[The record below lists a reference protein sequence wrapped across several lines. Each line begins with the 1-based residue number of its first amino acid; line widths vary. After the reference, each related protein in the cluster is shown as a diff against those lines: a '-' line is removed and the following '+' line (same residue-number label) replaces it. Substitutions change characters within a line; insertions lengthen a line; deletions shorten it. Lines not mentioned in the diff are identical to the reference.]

1 MLGEGELHSA
11 PPQTKETPTVDQSDL
26 ELFRDTVIRFLREE
40 VEPHYESWERQG
52 CIPPDFYRAMGEN
65 GMLCVDQPEEY
76 GGIGAPFEFSMVVL
90 EEVSRAG
97 YMALASNLTVHSD
110 IVAPYILHL
119 GTEEQKQH
127 YLPRMASGECIGAI
141 GMTEP
146 GAGSD
151 LANIRSRATP
161 TEDGGWVV
169 NGGKTFITNGQNA
182 GVVCAAIKTAPD
194 QGSKGVSL
202 LLLDTDLPGFER
214 GRNLEKIGQHAA
226 DTSEL
231 FFKDLKIPAGK
242 LLGREG
248 GGFGHMM
255 DELPRERLGLAL
267 TAVAHARG
275 AVERTLTYVQ
285 ERQAFGKAI
294 GSFQNTRFT
303 LAKARA
309 EVECHWAFIE
319 KGIEQYQ
326 KGELSAVDAAMIKYT
341 TTELENRVCD
351 QCLQLFGGYGY
362 MLEYPI
368 SRDFVDARIQ
378 RIYGGTSEIML
389 EIIARSLLGRS

>member
-1 MLGEGELHSA
+1 M
-11 PPQTKETPTVDQSDL
+11 DQSDL
-26 ELFRDTVIRFLREE
+26 ELFRDTVVRFLREE
-40 VEPHYESWERQG
+40 VEPHYADWERSG
-52 CIPPDFYRAMGEN
+52 RIPPEFYLKMGEN
-65 GMLCVDQPEEY
+65 GLLCVDQPEEY
-76 GGIGAPFEFSMVVL
+76 GGIGAPFAFSMVVI

-119 GTEEQKQH
+119 GTEAQKQD
-127 YLPRMASGECIGAI
+127 YLPRMASGACIGAI

-151 LANIRSRATP
+151 LANIRSRAAA
-161 TEDGGWVV
+161 DGAGGWVV

-194 QGSKGVSL
+194 LGSKGVSL
-202 LLLDTDLPGFER
+202 LLLDTDQEGFER

-231 FFKDLKIPAGK
+231 FFKDLKVPAGK
-242 LLGREG
+242 VLGREG

-255 DELPRERLGLAL
+255 DELPRERLALAIS
-267 TAVAHARG
+267 AAAHARG
-275 AVERTLTYVQ
+275 AIERTVAYVQ
-285 ERQAFGKAI
+285 ERKAFGQSI
-294 GSFQNTRFT
+294 GQFQNTRFV
-303 LAKARA
+303 LARA
-309 EVECHWAFIE
+309 HAEMESAWAFCE
-319 KGIEQYQ
+319 KGIARYER
-326 KGELSAVDAAMIKYT
+326 GELTPVDASMIKLT
-341 TTELENRVCD
+341 TTELENRICD

-362 MLEYPI
+362 MAEYPI

-378 RIYGGTSEIML
+378 RIYGGTSEIMQ
-389 EIIARSLLGRS
+389 EIIARSLLGR

>member
-1 MLGEGELHSA
+1 M
-11 PPQTKETPTVDQSDL
+11 DQSDL
-26 ELFRDTVIRFLREE
+26 ELFRDTVVRFLREE
-40 VEPHYESWERQG
+40 VEPHYADWEKNGR
-52 CIPPDFYRAMGEN
+52 IPPDFYLKMGEN
-65 GMLCVDQPEEY
+65 GLLCVDQPEEY
-76 GGIGAPFEFSMVVL
+76 GGIGAPFAFSMVVI

-119 GTEEQKQH
+119 GTEAQKQD
-127 YLPRMASGECIGAI
+127 YLPRMASGACIGAI

-151 LANIRSRATP
+151 LANIRSRAVADG
-161 TEDGGWVV
+161 EGGWVV

-202 LLLDTDLPGFER
+202 LLLDTDQDGFER

-231 FFKDLKIPAGK
+231 FFKDLKVPAGK
-242 LLGREG
+242 VLGREG

-255 DELPRERLGLAL
+255 DELPRERLALAIS
-267 TAVAHARG
+267 AAAHARG
-275 AVERTLTYVQ
+275 AIERTVAYVQ
-285 ERQAFGKAI
+285 ERKAFGQSI
-294 GSFQNTRFT
+294 GQFQNTRFV
-303 LAKARA
+303 LARA
-309 EVECHWAFIE
+309 QAEMESAWAFCE
-319 KGIEQYQ
+319 KGIARYER
-326 KGELSAVDAAMIKYT
+326 GELTPVDASMIKLT
-341 TTELENRVCD
+341 TTELENRICD

-362 MLEYPI
+362 MAEYPI

-378 RIYGGTSEIML
+378 RIYGGTSEIMQ
-389 EIIARSLLGRS
+389 EIIARSLLGR

>member
-1 MLGEGELHSA
+1 MDLA
-11 PPQTKETPTVDQSDL
+11 DL
-26 ELFRDTVIRFLREE
+26 ELFRDTVVRFLREE
-40 VEPHYESWERQG
+40 VEPHYADWERAG
-52 CIPPDFYRAMGEN
+52 RIPPEFYLKMGEN
-65 GMLCVDQPEEY
+65 GLLCVDQPEAY
-76 GGIGAPFEFSMVVL
+76 GGIGAPFQFSMVVI
-90 EEVSRAG
+90 EEVSKAG
-97 YMALASNLTVHSD
+97 YMALASNLSVHSD

-119 GTEEQKQH
+119 GNEEQKQH

-151 LANIRSRATP
+151 LANIRSRAVA
-161 TEDGGWVV
+161 DGQGGWVV

-182 GVVCAAIKTAPD
+182 GVVCAAIKTNPD
-194 QGSKGVSL
+194 LGSKGVSL

-231 FFKDLKIPAGK
+231 FFKDLHIPAGK
-242 LLGREG
+242 VLGREG

-255 DELPRERLGLAL
+255 DELPRERLALAL
-267 TAVAHARG
+267 SAVAHAQG
-275 AVERTLTYVQ
+275 ALERTLGYVQ
-285 ERQAFGKAI
+285 ERKAFGQSI
-294 GSFQNTRFT
+294 GQFQNTRFQ
-303 LAKARA
+303 LARIRA
-309 EVECHWAFIE
+309 EVECHWAFIRQ
-319 KGIEQYQ
+319 GIDKYGR
-326 KGELSAVDAAMIKYT
+326 GELTPVEAAMIKYT

-362 MLEYPI
+362 MSEYPI

-389 EIIARSLLGRS
+389 EIIARSLLGR